1 MNNEN
6 LINLFPLN
14 KSLSDKNNMYYDT
27 PANNWNEALPIG
39 NGRLGAMIFGSL
51 EKEQFQL
58 NEDSV
63 WYGGYRDRN
72 NPDALK
78 NLPKI
83 RELILKGEITKAEKL
98 MVASLSG
105 VPQSM
110 RLYQPLAELFLNFD
124 NHKHEVKDY
133 HRHLDLSTAIHT
145 VSYKLNNYLYTR
157 ETFSSNED
165 NVMIIHLT
173 TTNPDGITFTTLLK
187 RGKFYDNITSLSNEN
202 GVYMSGNLGAD
213 GMELGAMLKVIT
225 DNNSQKVIGEQIWI
239 DNAKEV
245 TIYVD
250 GTTTF
255 RGGNNIFLYI
265 ENNINKAIKY
275 TYNELKSRH
284 ISNYQELYNR
294 VKLSLSDN
302 KNNNLTANINN
313 NLIYELYFNF
323 GRYLLIS
330 CSRPDCLPANLQGL
344 WNKDMAPA
352 WDSKYTIN
360 INTEMNYWPAEICAL
375 SECHKPLFDLI
386 KRMVVNGRITAQ
398 KMYGC
403 RGFVAHHNTDI
414 WADTAVQDWW
424 VPGSYWV
431 MGAAWLCTHIYAHYE
446 YTMDIDFLEE
456 FYPIMRE
463 SAVFFE
469 DFLIEHEGYLK
480 TCPSVSPEN
489 RFILPNGE
497 IGSNGIGSTMDN
509 QILTDLFSQCIS
521 SAKIL
526 KKPQSEIAEY
536 ETILNKLQPT
546 RIGKYGQI
554 MEWDK
559 DYEEQ
564 DMGHRHISHL
574 YGLHPSNQI
583 SIDKTPELAKAAIVT
598 LERRLSHGGGHT
610 GWSRAWIINDY
621 AKLCMGNEALNHL
634 KLLLTKSTLPNLFD
648 NHPPF
653 QIDGNFGATTAI
665 ALMLVQSSIDTITL
679 LPALPDEW
687 CNGHVNGLKLRG
699 GLTIDISW
707 SNNMLDSLTLYTTK
721 RYHGSMLYNIP
732 CNKNVNANHNI
743 TDITTKQDSN
753 TLNNNINH
761 TDLNTTT
768 NDILSLYN
776 TYIANRSLH
785 SIQLNLSSNCSY
797 SFTINDFKKLT

>member
-78 NLPKI
+78 NLTKI

-145 VSYKLNNYLYTR
+145 VSYKLNDYLYTR

-213 GMELGAMLKVIT
+213 GMELGAMFKVIT
-225 DNNSQKVIGEQIWI
+225 DNNSQKVIGEQIWV

-255 RGGNNIFLYI
+255 HGGNNIFSYI

-275 TYNELKSRH
+275 TYNELKSHH

-480 TCPSVSPEN
+480 TCPSISPEN

-665 ALMLVQSSIDTITL
+665 ALMLVQSTIDTITL

>member
-145 VSYKLNNYLYTR
+145 VSYKLNDYLYTR

-213 GMELGAMLKVIT
+213 GMELGAMFKVIT
-225 DNNSQKVIGEQIWI
+225 DNNSQKVIGEQIWV

-255 RGGNNIFLYI
+255 HGGNNIFSYI

-526 KKPQSEIAEY
+526 KKPQREIAEY

-665 ALMLVQSSIDTITL
+665 ALMLVQSTIDTITL

>member
-145 VSYKLNNYLYTR
+145 VSYKLNDYLYTR

-213 GMELGAMLKVIT
+213 GMELGAMFKVIT
-225 DNNSQKVIGEQIWI
+225 DNNSQKVIGEQIWV

-255 RGGNNIFLYI
+255 RGGNNIFSYI

-275 TYNELKSRH
+275 TYNELKSHH

-665 ALMLVQSSIDTITL
+665 ALMLVQSTIDTITL